1 MEFKLYDF
9 RDALA
14 VLRDRPDWDELVSEI
29 RGITRSEVLKVQ
41 AEYRASGKRV
51 PAGAQ
56 KAVNEVF
63 RRRLVRRR
71 WKSEV
76 PLFPAGGRDH
86 ARWKFDFR
94 KQSRPRGKRRLRL
107 GVEVTFNHAE
117 PVAWTLVRLNLA
129 SESTEVIAD
138 SRIDVGVAIYPTPR
152 FKRWGRMD
160 GTVGTYER
168 ACLWLEMMKP
178 VMPSPIVI
186 IGLDPTWR
194 QSNLFRGTRKGTRS

>member
-63 RRRLVRRR
+63 RRRLVRSDQHLLSQRLFIQR
-71 WKSEV
+71 TPTV
-76 PLFPAGGRDH
+76 QDGVLRPLPGV
-86 ARWKFDFR
+86 
-94 KQSRPRGKRRLRL
+94 RGKDQSVGYRYRDLRRLQHCPHRERHGTAQTQRRQLRL
-107 GVEVTFNHAE
+107 FTH
-117 PVAWTLVRLNLA
+117 
-129 SESTEVIAD
+129 
-138 SRIDVGVAIYPTPR
+138 
-152 FKRWGRMD
+152 
-160 GTVGTYER
+160 
-168 ACLWLEMMKP
+168 
-178 VMPSPIVI
+178 
-186 IGLDPTWR
+186 
-194 QSNLFRGTRKGTRS
+194 